1 MGILDFLKP
10 KSPLEKNAKAV
21 KEPYSQPEYRRE
33 AMDKLF
39 AMGTDEAYK
48 ALLGRFT
55 ITASGQIADE
65 QEKRELVDRLAEVGE
80 PVLDQVKEFIR
91 GEQSIVFPIQ
101 ALCRIL
107 GREDAR
113 AFLIETLHRYEPLDH
128 RSIKAKIT
136 LVTSLTDLAEPE
148 HAEVFVPYLQDHDDD
163 VQFNAIVALEKLAN
177 PDTCAPLAK
186 VCCGDDHAQR
196 IQRRAAHALADL
208 GWNVKPFYEGFNEEL
223 KSEYLLGKKG
233 VLVKKHGE

>member
-21 KEPYSQPEYRRE
+21 KEQYSQPEYRRE

-48 ALLGRFT
+48 ALLARFT
-55 ITASGQIADE
+55 VTASGQIADE
-65 QEKRELVDRLAEVGE
+65 QEKRELVDRLVEVGE
-80 PVLDQVKEFIR
+80 EVLGPLKEFIKS
-91 GEQSIVFPIQ
+91 EQTIVFPIQ
-101 ALCRIL
+101 ALARIL
-107 GREDAR
+107 GREEAL
-113 AFLIETLHRYEPLDH
+113 AFLIETLKQYEPLDH

-136 LVTSLTDLAEPE
+136 LITSLTDLAGPE
-148 HAEVFVPYLQDHDDD
+148 HAQIFVPYLDDHDDD
-163 VQFNAIVALEKLAN
+163 IQFNTIVALEKFAD
-177 PDTCAPLAK
+177 PETREALAK
-186 VCCGDDHAQR
+186 VCCGDEHAQR
-196 IQRRAAHALADL
+196 IQRRAAQALVEL
-208 GWNVKPFYEGFNEEL
+208 GWNVKPFYDDFNEEL